1 MNGSD
6 TILHVEDS
14 PEDVIILQYA
24 FKQADIHNPVQVVT
38 DGQQAIDYLSGHGQ
52 YADRLRFPLPSLIL
66 LDLKLPIKMG
76 MQVLE
81 WIRSQ
86 LRLKSLIVIILTSS
100 IHEGDIKRAYDIGA
114 NAFLVKHPDTRMTI
128 DMCKAI
134 KQFWLLHNQPPVNSR
149 ELLR

>member
-1 MNGSD
+1 MTGSD
-6 TILHVEDS
+6 TILHVEDR

-38 DGQQAIDYLSGHGQ
+38 DGQQAVDYLSGNRQ
-52 YADRLRFPLPSLIL
+52 YADRKQFPLPCLIL

-81 WIRSQ
+81 WIRKQ
-86 LRLKSLIVIILTSS
+86 PALKSLIVIILSSS
-100 IHEGDIKRAYDIGA
+100 IHEGDIKRAYELGV
-114 NAFLVKHPDTRMTI
+114 NAFLVKNSDSRVTI

-134 KQFWLLHNQPPVNSR
+134 KHFWLLHNQPPTNSQ
-149 ELLR
+149 EPFP